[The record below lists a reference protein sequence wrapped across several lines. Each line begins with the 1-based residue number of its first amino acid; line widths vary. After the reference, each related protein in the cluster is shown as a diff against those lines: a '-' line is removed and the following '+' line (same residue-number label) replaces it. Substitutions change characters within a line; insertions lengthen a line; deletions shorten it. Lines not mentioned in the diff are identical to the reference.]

1 MRNKIKKVSIIIFAL
16 IISISTYKIATNIYI
31 KSVLLGDMNGD
42 NKIDKNDAIAIIE
55 NIAKGKEG
63 TTQEYISIA
72 DINNDGEVD
81 IADALGVIRYEKE
94 KSGET
99 SRHSEWMEKLEQE
112 IELKIPEEIRI
123 DMTNGKTK
131 KIEVEGKNY
140 GELTYEI
147 EESGIVVVSEEGEI
161 TGIKNGETQL
171 IVKEDKGNIVL
182 KSKIIVE
189 TSPSKIEI
197 DKEDIELDLNG
208 TKEETVTA
216 EIKPATANR
225 YTEIE
230 WKSSNEKVAIVE
242 NGKITGI
249 GQGEAVITA
258 KTENGIEA
266 EIRVEV
272 NESPIKIELN
282 KEEINLDINGN
293 KEGMI
298 EARISPATANIGK
311 ELTWAS
317 SNKNVAIVENG
328 RVTGVGNGTAAIAV
342 QTENNKVAICKVTVE
357 TSPLEIAL
365 SKSKAIIDL
374 TGSKELELISTIN
387 PITANKNTELTWKS
401 SNEEVAVI
409 ENGKVTGKSE
419 GETEITVRTTNG
431 KEATCKIEVVK
442 TKEEIRAESIEI
454 GNNES
459 VIDLSG
465 NRSITLKAIIS
476 PETANTEIDTTWE
489 SSNEKVATVENGIV
503 TGIGNGETEIT
514 VRTANGKE
522 AKSKVIVETSPIKIQ
537 LSKTAETIDLSLNK
551 TATLET
557 TISPETA
564 NTEIDTT
571 WTSSNEKVA
580 TVKNGV
586 ITGIGNG
593 EANIIAKTANGKE
606 TICKVTVGT
615 SPMKISIDYKSG
627 EEQFVKKGK
636 TKELQTTISPATTN
650 TKNKITWTSSN
661 SSVATV
667 DSNGKIT
674 GKSTGTTTITA
685 TTTNGKSAKKDIIV
699 GPNTNIIDIEGMV
712 NKGKLN
718 TFVGEIQTKRV
729 GSVMQDF
736 AIVNYNKGNYL
747 FIAQHSS
754 GEKSVYL
761 SKIKYDAQQKTVEKT
776 DYQTYMKLK
785 NYGHGASLE
794 TETNADKSG
803 MWLWLSSYANGSD
816 WETAFTRMKYNKGHV
831 CNYYSGYNGENCVNN
846 GKTWFFNNKE
856 GKQIVGNIA
865 IDEENDLL
873 VCRTGSATQQIYDI
887 YILSDWKNDKKTK
900 ISSVKHNVKLKSR
913 TDKES

>member
-16 IISISTYKIATNIYI
+16 IISISTYKIAANIYM

-55 NIAKGKEG
+55 NIAKGKKG

-99 SRHSEWMEKLEQE
+99 SRHPEWIEKLEQE

-171 IVKEDKGNIVL
+171 IVKEDKGNIAL

-208 TKEETVTA
+208 TKEETVIA

-266 EIRVEV
+266 EIRVKV

-282 KEEINLDINGN
+282 KEEINLDINEN
-293 KEGMI
+293 KEEMI

-328 RVTGVGNGTAAIAV
+328 KVTGVGNGTAAIAV

-374 TGSKELELISTIN
+374 TGDKELELISTIN

-401 SNEEVAVI
+401 SNEEVAVV

-419 GETEITVRTTNG
+419 GETEITVRTANG

-454 GNNES
+454 DNKES
-459 VIDLSG
+459 VIDLSR

-522 AKSKVIVETSPIKIQ
+522 AKSKVTVKTSPIKIQ
-537 LSKTAETIDLSLNK
+537 LSKTAETIDLSVNK
-551 TATLET
+551 VATLET
-557 TISPETA
+557 TISPATA
-564 NTEIDTT
+564 NTEIETT

-593 EANIIAKTANGKE
+593 EANITAKTANGK
-606 TICKVTVGT
+606 TAVCKVTVVT
-615 SPMKISIDYKSG
+615 SPTKISIDYKSG
-627 EEQFVKKGK
+627 DEQFVKKGK
-636 TKELQTTISPATTN
+636 TKELQTTISPTTAN

-661 SSVATV
+661 TSVATV

-685 TTTNGKSAKKDIIV
+685 TTNGKNAKKNIIV

-712 NKGKLN
+712 NKGRLN
-718 TFVGEIQTKRV
+718 TFVGEFQTKRA

-754 GEKSVYL
+754 SEKSVYV

-831 CNYYSGYNGENCVNN
+831 CNYYSGYKGEECINN
-846 GKTWFFNNKE
+846 GKTWFFKNNNNE
-856 GKQIVGNIA
+856 SVVGNIA

-873 VCRTGSATQQIYDI
+873 VCRTGTTTKQTYDI
-887 YILSDWKNDKKTK
+887 YKLSDWKNDKKTK
-900 ISSVKHNVKLKSR
+900 ISSIKHNVTLKKR
-913 TDKES
+913 TDKKS